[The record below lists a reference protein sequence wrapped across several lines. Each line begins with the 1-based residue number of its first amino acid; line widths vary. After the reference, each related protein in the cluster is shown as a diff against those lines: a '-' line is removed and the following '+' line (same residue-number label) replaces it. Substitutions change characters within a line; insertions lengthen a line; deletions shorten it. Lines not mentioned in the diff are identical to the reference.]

1 MIVYGFA
8 SIFLFW
14 LVKFIKTSVK
24 TIEFQDN
31 FEFQSTNPII
41 FIVFKFSAAGY
52 WIGLKKAAGGVKWI
66 DGTEF
71 NGVQNITIGTTTEGC
86 VKIEKRSG

>member
-1 MIVYGFA
+1 M
-8 SIFLFW
+8 
-14 LVKFIKTSVK
+14 
-24 TIEFQDN
+24 
-31 FEFQSTNPII
+31 
-41 FIVFKFSAAGY
+41 FKFSAAAY